1 MFVLL
6 ILKTPYKT
14 AKMDT
19 SNLIFK
25 KLTFNQL
32 KILIS
37 WAEKEGWNPGKQDAE
52 IFWATDPDGY
62 YGMFL
67 NDEMIGGGA
76 LVSYDGKFGSM
87 GLFIIKPEHRGSGF
101 GNFLWYKRRDTLL
114 SRLEPGAAIGMDG
127 VVPMQPFYAKGGFK
141 IAFKDMRYERLGD
154 SYENDPKVC
163 SFQEADS
170 NDIKEYDLACMGYQ
184 RNSFLDPWIRQASGK
199 TFMYKEDGVLKG
211 YAVIRHAVTGLRI
224 GPLFADHQ
232 QAAEAL
238 YKACLNF
245 AQDQTVYIDI
255 PYSNKEAISLLEKY
269 EAKPI
274 FECARMY
281 YGNHPILAIE
291 KIYGLTSLE
300 LG

>member
-1 MFVLL
+1 
-6 ILKTPYKT
+6 
-14 AKMDT
+14 MDS
-19 SNLIFK
+19 SNLVFK
-25 KLTFNQL
+25 KLTFEQL
-32 KILIS
+32 KTLIS

-67 NDEMIGGGA
+67 DDEMIGGGA

-87 GLFIIKPEHRGSGF
+87 GLFIIQPEHRGSGY
-101 GNFLWYKRRDTLL
+101 GNFLWHKRRDTLL

-127 VVPMQPFYAKGGFK
+127 VVPMQPFYTKGGFK
-141 IAFKDMRYERLGD
+141 IAFKDMRYERIGG
-154 SYENDPKVC
+154 SFENDPNVS
-163 SFQEADS
+163 SFQESDS
-170 NDIKEYDLACMGYQ
+170 NDIKEYDFICMGYQ
-184 RNSFLDPWIRQASGK
+184 RNSFLAPWIRQATGK
-199 TFMYKEDGVLKG
+199 TFIYKENGVLKG

-232 QAAEAL
+232 HAAEAL

-245 AQDQTVYIDI
+245 AQNQTVYIDI
-255 PYSNKEAISLLEKY
+255 PFSNSEAISLLEKF
-269 EAKPI
+269 EANPI

-281 YGNHPILAIE
+281 YGNHPILATD